1 MSELSPAQQ
10 AVLEPAYIYGR
21 PLIEDDGVTV
31 DADSRTD
38 TRKFSYQTRQYD
50 ERLPPERGYYQTEAQ
65 ARHRLGDKG
74 EREER
79 EAAEE
84 EAGEGGE
91 KG

>member
-10 AVLEPAYIYGR
+10 AVLEPAYIYNR

-50 ERLPPERGYYQTEAQ
+50 ERLPPERGYYQTETQ
-65 ARHRLGDKG
+65 ARQRLGEKG
-74 EREER
+74 ERE

-84 EAGEGGE
+84 EAGEGGG